1 MHVINITVRSES
13 HNLVKKPPMSAVFII
28 LSKRRYLPMRDFSID
43 LVWAKLQ
50 MAITAVGGV
59 LGYFLG
65 GMDGMLTAL
74 IIFAVLD
81 YVTGLMCAVA
91 EKKLSSSVGFK
102 GICKKILIFMLVGV
116 AHIVDMHV
124 IGTGEALR
132 SAVICFYLSNEGIS
146 LLENAAHI
154 GLPIPAKLKEIL
166 AQLHDR
172 NTAEPNTDQSGEEHL
187 PEARK

>member
-1 MHVINITVRSES
+1 
-13 HNLVKKPPMSAVFII
+13 
-28 LSKRRYLPMRDFSID
+28 MRDFSID

-124 IGTGEALR
+124 IGNGNALR
-132 SAVICFYLSNEGIS
+132 TAVVCFYLSNEGIS

-172 NTAEPNTDQSGEEHL
+172 DTVGTNTDQSGEEHL
-187 PEARK
+187 PEASK

>member
-1 MHVINITVRSES
+1 
-13 HNLVKKPPMSAVFII
+13 
-28 LSKRRYLPMRDFSID
+28 MRDLSID

-50 MAITAVGGV
+50 MAISAVGGV

-65 GMDGMLTAL
+65 GFDGMLTAL

-81 YVTGLMCAVA
+81 YITGLMCAVSD
-91 EKKLSSSVGFK
+91 KKLSSSVGFK

-124 IGTGEALR
+124 IGNGNALR
-132 SAVICFYLSNEGIS
+132 TAVVCFYLSNEGIS
-146 LLENAAHI
+146 LLENAAHL

-166 AQLHDR
+166 IQLHNRDENKTVTQNLQDGFANIR
-172 NTAEPNTDQSGEEHL
+172 PVVAEKEPIPDQSGEEHL
-187 PEARK
+187 PEASE

>member
-1 MHVINITVRSES
+1 
-13 HNLVKKPPMSAVFII
+13 
-28 LSKRRYLPMRDFSID
+28 MRDFSID

-65 GMDGMLTAL
+65 GFDGMLTAL

-81 YVTGLMCAVA
+81 YITGLMCAVID
-91 EKKLSSSVGFK
+91 KKLSSAVGFK
-102 GICKKILIFMLVGV
+102 GICKKILIFMLVGI

-124 IGTGEALR
+124 IGNGNALR
-132 SAVICFYLSNEGIS
+132 TAVVCFYISNEGIS

-154 GLPIPAKLKEIL
+154 GLPIPVKLKEIL

-172 NTAEPNTDQSGEEHL
+172 GDKEANNDKTGEEHL

>member
-124 IGTGEALR
+124 IGNGNALR
-132 SAVICFYLSNEGIS
+132 TAVVCFYLSNEGIS